1 MAKPKETKEIKLL
14 KSLFRKK
21 NLEERFIFIP
31 EYAQPMTFLALEL
44 DETLHEIVCMLCYI
58 GEDIHLKE
66 FKKFLLNY
74 KVFKIENGALVEK
87 AYISKSHL
95 EDKLKLLELMSLI
108 EIANYRIRMTT
119 QALSYFND
127 VYTKTER
134 SARLETKLE
143 RITKAKLIAYTSM
156 IDTKK
161 ANRKELEDINV
172 YEYTDGFVILQSNNR
187 ETFSHY
193 YSKLNKVKSLV
204 ISQQESI
211 LSEET
216 LNYLKDKNLLDN
228 NFKILSLDNV
238 NIEIKVEES
247 IYNNYKDS
255 IDSVFENKTIYKE
268 QGHITCSK
276 IKVNFNI
283 KTF

>member
-1 MAKPKETKEIKLL
+1 
-14 KSLFRKK
+14 
-21 NLEERFIFIP
+21 
-31 EYAQPMTFLALEL
+31 
-44 DETLHEIVCMLCYI
+44 
-58 GEDIHLKE
+58 
-66 FKKFLLNY
+66 
-74 KVFKIENGALVEK
+74 
-87 AYISKSHL
+87 
-95 EDKLKLLELMSLI
+95 
-108 EIANYRIRMTT
+108 
-119 QALSYFND
+119 
-127 VYTKTER
+127 
-134 SARLETKLE
+134 
-143 RITKAKLIAYTSM
+143 M